1 MKIVFI
7 KCAAIISYIYAIVT
21 GTLVVPKGF
30 QLLNYFWDIFQ
41 LDPVTS
47 EHKKNCRNSLNI
59 FSTKLLLR
67 MRSSRNWGILVESI
81 DFYVYK

>member
-21 GTLVVPKGF
+21 GPLVVPNGI

-41 LDPVTS
+41 VDPVTS
-47 EHKKNCRNSLNI
+47 KHEKNCRNSLNN
-59 FSTKLLLR
+59 FSAKLLLR
-67 MRSSRNWGILVESI
+67 MRSSRNRGILVESI
-81 DFYVYK
+81 DFYVCV